1 MTRSAGGWTAF
12 KAKSMQRVHLKV
24 DERILGDSDF
34 VKTVLEEAREN
45 MERRYRLQAQ
55 VLISKKFCI
64 ELANC

>member
-12 KAKSMQRVHLKV
+12 KAKGMQRVHLKG

-34 VKTVLEEAREN
+34 VKNVLEEAHEN

-55 VLISKKFCI
+55 GFDFKKI
-64 ELANC
+64 LH